1 MSFEFMVGEPHE
13 EPALQHGVDDGGLRV
28 DVPAIPQI
36 DLVDDFSH
44 QAQARLLDP
53 ESGDHGFKRT
63 QVALMTE
70 GTLAHVKGNFSGLRR
85 IRAADDSRWVDEP
98 PDEPDV
104 GKPINIRTCPGDP
117 APVAVCLNGSGSDH
131 GRRRLAGCQR
141 LGDARQVC
149 CDEAPL
155 WSVEE
160 VDTGDLSVLSSQPLK
175 PLSQPRALLWF
186 EPRTQ
191 ALLQDGRLRLYRR
204 IILGP
209 GPAEAFDEVGVGQPL
224 KLLHTH
230 HYSLPLGLLH
240 LLG

>member
-13 EPALQHGVDDGGLRV
+13 EPALQHGVEDGGLRV

-44 QAQARLLDP
+44 EAQARLLDP

-70 GTLAHVKGNFSGLRR
+70 GTIAHVKGDFIGLRR
-85 IRAADDSRWVDEP
+85 IRVTDDSRWIDEP
-98 PDEPDV
+98 PDEPDARE
-104 GKPINIRTCPGDP
+104 PIDIRTWPGDP
-117 APVAVCLNGSGSDH
+117 APVAVGLNGGRSDH

-141 LGDARQVC
+141 LGKTRQVC
-149 CDEAPL
+149 RDKAPL

-175 PLSQPRALLWF
+175 PLS
-186 EPRTQ
+186 
-191 ALLQDGRLRLYRR
+191 
-204 IILGP
+204 
-209 GPAEAFDEVGVGQPL
+209 
-224 KLLHTH
+224 
-230 HYSLPLGLLH
+230 
-240 LLG
+240 